1 MLHRA
6 IVFAGAVSAAFLLAS
21 SSLAQ
26 MPPAAAPAPA
36 AQVTTIIH
44 AGRLLADPST
54 GRVLSQQ
61 SILVGADGRIV
72 GIEPGYITR
81 DGATVVDEANR
92 FVLPGFADC
101 HVHLTSELGP
111 NQLLDEVQLTITDDA
126 LRGVENAR
134 KTVMAGFTTVADVGG
149 PNDAVFGLRRAIAE
163 NRFPGPRIL
172 AAGYIVTPDG
182 GHADANGYAP
192 EIVDA
197 LRNPAACSGADACRR
212 SVRRQIQAGADL
224 IKITSTG
231 GVLSNT
237 AAGVGQQF
245 SDDEL
250 RAIVEAAHAM
260 GRRVTAHA
268 HGTDGINAAL
278 RAGVDSIEHGTY
290 SDAESFHLFHQGN
303 RYLVPTMMAG
313 WWVTQLAE
321 RGGVLTPAQTAKAR
335 MVGPALQA
343 MVRRAHAAHIRMAF
357 GTDTGVSPHGMNA
370 HEFVLLVGA
379 GLTPLEAIQM
389 ATVDAADHLQLNTT
403 IGRLAAGYSAD
414 IVAVDGDPL
423 ADVTTLEHVRFVMAR
438 GNAVR
443 AD

>member
-6 IVFAGAVSAAFLLAS
+6 LAFAGALGALAV
-21 SSLAQ
+21 LAGASFAQ
-26 MPPAAAPAPA
+26 NATPPAPTVA
-36 AQVTTIIH
+36 TIIH

-54 GRVLSQQ
+54 GRVLTQQ
-61 SILVGADGRIV
+61 SILVGSDGKIIGV
-72 GIEPGYITR
+72 EPGYVTR
-81 DGATVVDEANR
+81 EGATIVDETNR
-92 FVLPGFADC
+92 FVLPGFADS

-111 NQLLDEVQLTITDDA
+111 NQLLDEVELTITDDA

-134 KTVMAGFTTVADVGG
+134 KTVEAGFTTVADVGG

-163 NRFPGPRIL
+163 NRFPGPRIV
-172 AAGYIVTPDG
+172 ASGWIVTPDG
-182 GHADANGYAP
+182 GHADENGYAP
-192 EIVDA
+192 DVLNV

-212 SVRRQIQAGADL
+212 AVRRQVQAGADL
-224 IKITSTG
+224 IKITATG

-245 SDDEL
+245 SEEEL
-250 RAIVEAAHAM
+250 RAIVDAAHAM

-268 HGTDGINAAL
+268 HGADGINAAL

-290 SDAESFHLFHQGN
+290 SDAESFRLLHQGE

-313 WWVTQLAE
+313 WWVTQLAQ
-321 RGGVLTPAQTAKAR
+321 RGGVLTPAQTQKAL

-343 MVRRAHAAHIRMAF
+343 MVRRAHAAHVRMAF

-370 HEFVLLVGA
+370 HEFALLVGA
-379 GLTPLEAIQM
+379 GLSPLEAIQM
-389 ATVDAADHLQLNTT
+389 ATVAAADHLQLNDT
-403 IGRLAAGYSAD
+403 IGRIAPGYSAD
-414 IVAVDGDPL
+414 IVGVDGDPL
-423 ADVTTLEHVRFVMAR
+423 SDVATLEHVRYVMAR
-438 GNAVR
+438 GTTVR